1 VSGRVFGYT
10 FGRVPTWLLEAE
22 VSDRAVRLFA
32 LLTRYADQ
40 EGRGFPGRRTLAER
54 LRCSV
59 DSIDRALREL
69 VGAGAVRIEERWDV
83 DGDGG
88 RLTNDYHLLEH
99 QHQDPGRSSAAP
111 PSRMGAAPPAA
122 PVRPQRERE
131 PGERESDPDGED
143 HPERPKSPAAA
154 SLGGGPLGVGR
165 TCPPT
170 SPPRGGWVDPSV
182 LIAAID
188 EAAQSVGETAV
199 PRTAAALYGIAL
211 RESRARPMGDRL
223 RAMAAAYARGTA
235 EAVDEAQVRSHRPGC
250 APLRDLPALAFHIAR
265 RQLTGEGPP
274 PWPERRP
281 QPSRS
286 MPPATEPPCW
296 SPSREGA
303 GHVGPELLPAARPER
318 EVTAAVTTSTAWD
331 DLDAAQRAR
340 AEALVRQ
347 EQPELTRLTGAQGA
361 IWRQAVIAAA
371 AQTTE
376 EVTPSKAD
384 APVPAREKTS

>member
-1 VSGRVFGYT
+1 VGR
-10 FGRVPTWLLEAE
+10 RRRRWP
-22 VSDRAVRLFA
+22 
-32 LLTRYADQ
+32 ADQ
-40 EGRGFPGRRTLAER
+40 RLPPPRAPASGPRPQQCGPPQPHGCGPPGRT
-54 LRCSV
+54 
-59 DSIDRALREL
+59 
-69 VGAGAVRIEERWDV
+69 
-83 DGDGG
+83 
-88 RLTNDYHLLEH
+88 
-99 QHQDPGRSSAAP
+99 
-111 PSRMGAAPPAA
+111 GAAPK
-122 PVRPQRERE
+122 RRE

-211 RESRARPMGDRL
+211 RESRARPMDDPL

-286 MPPATEPPCW
+286 TPPATTPPCW

-347 EQPELTRLTGAQGA
+347 EQPELTRLTEAQGA

-371 AQTTE
+371 AQTNGGSDPIE
-376 EVTPSKAD
+376 GRRPGACAGEDVVIDLDLRPRAC
-384 APVPAREKTS
+384 ARESAGGAVRYDGGADRPAAPTCAGVPRAPSSELIAMTRPSSRPRRAC